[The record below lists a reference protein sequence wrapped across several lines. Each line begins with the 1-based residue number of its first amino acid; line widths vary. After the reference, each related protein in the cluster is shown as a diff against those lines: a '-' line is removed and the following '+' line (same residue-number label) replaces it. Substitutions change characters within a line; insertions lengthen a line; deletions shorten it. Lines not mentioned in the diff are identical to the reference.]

1 MIVGGHVSCGYCSA
15 VIAELEP
22 WPAGERREFVCPE
35 CGCVNYATPVVEYRS
50 TTFGR
55 ELGGPS
61 WPRCRGA
68 AGRHSGI
75 RV

>member
-35 CGCVNYATPVVEYRS
+35 CGNTVGGQAPDKCPICGVPKSKFVEI
-50 TTFGR
+50 
-55 ELGGPS
+55 
-61 WPRCRGA
+61 A
-68 AGRHSGI
+68 
-75 RV
+75 